1 MPVCDIC
8 EVDWIWYPCSGHQT
22 EMCVE
27 FLFNQIGKSAQTF
40 STGQSWHILKSW
52 YTGRGPKQGFPYCL
66 ADGLSQNF
74 TEFHLWCRLAYK
86 SKAMTRINLFWPTQ
100 YDIKVYLFVIPGML
114 AFSKTA
120 TASCLSIEVRQ
131 PLRWSSVTSG
141 SNIGIY
147 LNNIKAGL
155 CPWRDPKFLS
165 TRGGTHSWSA
175 RSFQLFVFVL
185 SSVIAMRPRIP
196 VSSLSTRLPRILSSL
211 MRPPSN
217 KSIIT
222 FVTLTK
228 SNKLIE

>member
-1 MPVCDIC
+1 
-8 EVDWIWYPCSGHQT
+8 
-22 EMCVE
+22 
-27 FLFNQIGKSAQTF
+27 
-40 STGQSWHILKSW
+40 
-52 YTGRGPKQGFPYCL
+52 
-66 ADGLSQNF
+66 
-74 TEFHLWCRLAYK
+74 
-86 SKAMTRINLFWPTQ
+86 MTRINLFWPTQ

-165 TRGGTHSWSA
+165 TRGGTNSWSA

-185 SSVIAMRPRIP
+185 SSFIAMRPRIP